1 MAAPY
6 DRSWLWR
13 MLHHLRRVR
22 RADIPPEPART
33 PDQEKEDSIDLA
45 LTESERSMLQQCADA
60 PGMLHPRD
68 FNEQGQAILMHLI
81 RRRLLGVT
89 WKENAA
95 YRTYF
100 LTDAGRAALAAQ

>member
-13 MLHHLRRVR
+13 MLHRFRRVR
-22 RADIPPEPART
+22 RADITSEPTPT
-33 PDQEKEDSIDLA
+33 PDQEKGDSIDLD
-45 LTESERSMLQQCADA
+45 LTESERSMLQQCAEA
-60 PGMLHPRD
+60 SGLLHPRD
-68 FNEQGQAILMHLI
+68 FDEQGQAILMHLI

-89 WKENAA
+89 WTEDAA